1 MPRKVLLVADPGIDT
16 AFAVALALN
25 DPNLEVVGILPTA
38 GNVSAEQATANVHTL
53 IDVLDPPKWPR
64 LAAALPARYD
74 ADGLA
79 LHGPGGLGGVS
90 FPSAT
95 RHTPHPAD
103 KGVCGTAHQVPR
115 QGNGLQL
122 RPLTTPATPRHPLH
136 LADKVLC
143 ELAHEFPRQVT
154 VINLGPLTTLATALD
169 RDPTLPAVLDQTVI
183 IGGCWK
189 EAGNAGPVSEFH
201 IHLDPDAARR
211 VFAAELNPLL
221 ITLDTTRKLI
231 FSPSDLLELPNPDS
245 RTCQF
250 LRQIVPFGIR
260 ASSNLYGIEGFHLKD
275 VLGTVAVAMAG
286 CVSSEPH
293 YVDVETRGDLTRGM
307 TVIDARPTRTAATNA
322 RIATGVTVP
331 EVRAYIERTLKA
343 AH

>member
-25 DPNLEVVGILPTA
+25 DPNLEVVGLLPTA

-53 IDVLDPPKWPR
+53 IDVMDPPKWPK

-95 RHTPHPAD
+95 RHTLHP
-103 KGVCGTAHQVPR
+103 
-115 QGNGLQL
+115 
-122 RPLTTPATPRHPLH
+122 
-136 LADKVLC
+136 ADKVLC
-143 ELAHEFPRQVT
+143 ELVHENPRQVT

-189 EAGNAGPVSEFH
+189 EPGNSGPVAEFH
-201 IHLDPDAARR
+201 IHLDPDAAKR
-211 VFAAELNPLL
+211 VLAAELNPLL
-221 ITLDTTRKLI
+221 ITLDVTRKLI

-275 VLGTVAVAMAG
+275 VLGTAAVAVAG

-307 TVIDARPTRTAATNA
+307 TVIDARQGRTAAANA
-322 RIATGVTVP
+322 RVATGVAVP

>member
-16 AFAVALALN
+16 AFAVALALS
-25 DPNLEVVGILPTA
+25 DPNLDVVGLLPTA

-53 IDVLDPPKWPR
+53 VDVIDPPKWPR

-79 LHGPGGLGGVS
+79 LHGPGGLGGVT

-95 RHTPHPAD
+95 RHTLHPAD
-103 KGVCGTAHQVPR
+103 KI
-115 QGNGLQL
+115 
-122 RPLTTPATPRHPLH
+122 
-136 LADKVLC
+136 LC
-143 ELAHEFPRQVT
+143 ELAHESPRQVT
-154 VINLGPLTTLATALD
+154 LINLGPLTTLATALD
-169 RDPTLPAVLDQTVI
+169 RDPTLPAVLEQTVVV
-183 IGGCWK
+183 GGCWK
-189 EAGNAGPVSEFH
+189 EPGNAGPTAEFH
-201 IHLDPDAARR
+201 IHLDPDAAKR

-221 ITLDTTRKLI
+221 ITLDVTRKLI

-275 VLGTVAVAMAG
+275 VLGTVAAALTG
-286 CVSSEPH
+286 SVSSERH
-293 YVDVETRGDLTRGM
+293 HVDVETRGELTRGM
-307 TVIDARPTRTAATNA
+307 TVIDTRSSPAGPPNA
-322 RIATGVTVP
+322 RVATGVAVT
-331 EVRAYIERTLKA
+331 EVREYIQRTLKA

>member
-1 MPRKVLLVADPGIDT
+1 MPRKVILIADPGIDT

-25 DPNLEVVGILPTA
+25 DPNLDVVGLLPTA

-53 IDVLDPPKWPR
+53 IDVIDPPKWPK

-74 ADGLA
+74 ANGLA

-90 FPSAT
+90 FPSAM
-95 RHTPHPAD
+95 RHTLHPAD
-103 KGVCGTAHQVPR
+103 R
-115 QGNGLQL
+115 
-122 RPLTTPATPRHPLH
+122 
-136 LADKVLC
+136 VLC
-143 ELAHEFPRQVT
+143 ELAHEHPRQVT
-154 VINLGPLTTLATALD
+154 VISLGPLTTLAAALD

-183 IGGCWK
+183 VGGSWK
-189 EAGNAGPVSEFH
+189 EPGNAGPVAEFH
-201 IHLDPDAARR
+201 IHLDPDAAKR

-221 ITLDTTRKLI
+221 IPLDVTRRLV

-275 VLGTVAVAMAG
+275 VLGVAAVALPG
-286 CVSSEPH
+286 CVTAESR
-293 YVDVETRGDLTRGM
+293 VADVETRGELTRGM
-307 TVIDARPTRTAATNA
+307 LVVDARKQPVGLPNVQIGVEAAIGEVRQYIDRVLRTA
-322 RIATGVTVP
+322 P
-331 EVRAYIERTLKA
+331 
-343 AH
+343 

>member
-16 AFAVALALN
+16 AFAIALALN
-25 DPNLEVVGILPTA
+25 DPNLDVIGLLPTA

-53 IDVLDPPKWPR
+53 IDVVDPPKWPK
-64 LAAALPARYD
+64 LASAIPARYD
-74 ADGLA
+74 ADGTA
-79 LHGPGGLGGVS
+79 LHGPGGLGGVN

-95 RHTPHPAD
+95 RHT
-103 KGVCGTAHQVPR
+103 
-115 QGNGLQL
+115 
-122 RPLTTPATPRHPLH
+122 LH
-136 LADKVLC
+136 AADKVLC
-143 ELAHEFPRQVT
+143 ELAHEHPRQVT

-183 IGGCWK
+183 IGGSWR
-189 EAGNAGPVSEFH
+189 EPGNSGPVAEFH
-201 IHLDPDAARR
+201 IHLDPDAAKR
-211 VFAAELNPLL
+211 VCAAELNPLL
-221 ITLDTTRKLI
+221 VTLDTTRKLI

-275 VLGTVAVAMAG
+275 VLGTVAVAVAG

-293 YVDVETRGDLTRGM
+293 FVDVETRGDLTRGM
-307 TVIDARPTRTAATNA
+307 TVIDARPGTTAAPNA
-322 RIATGVTVP
+322 RVATGVAVP

>member
-1 MPRKVLLVADPGIDT
+1 MPRKVILIADPGIDT

-25 DPNLEVVGILPTA
+25 DPNLDVVGLLPTA

-53 IDVLDPPKWPR
+53 IDVIDPPKWPK

-74 ADGLA
+74 ANGLA
-79 LHGPGGLGGVS
+79 LHGPGGLGGAS
-90 FPSAT
+90 FPSAM
-95 RHTPHPAD
+95 RHTLHP
-103 KGVCGTAHQVPR
+103 
-115 QGNGLQL
+115 
-122 RPLTTPATPRHPLH
+122 
-136 LADKVLC
+136 ADKVLC
-143 ELAHEFPRQVT
+143 ELAHEHPREVT
-154 VINLGPLTTLATALD
+154 VICLGPLSTLAAALD

-183 IGGCWK
+183 VGGCWR
-189 EAGNAGPVSEFH
+189 EPGNAGPVAEFH
-201 IHLDPDAARR
+201 IHLDPDAAKR

-221 ITLDTTRKLI
+221 ITLDVTRKLI
-231 FSPSDLLELPNPDS
+231 FSPLDLLELPNPDS

-275 VLGTVAVAMAG
+275 VLGTAAVALAG
-286 CVSSEPH
+286 CVSSAPH
-293 YVDVETRGDLTRGM
+293 FVDVETRGELTRGM
-307 TVIDARPTRTAATNA
+307 TVIDARPSTTAAPNA
-322 RIATGVTVP
+322 RVATGVMVP